1 MDFLKSGI
9 KTVLGATEPGQQAS
23 PAETVE
29 KLVDRAAS
37 STLLEDR
44 RDACRALKA
53 LSRKYRIEVGA
64 QGMAALVSVL
74 QNDCQ
79 DCEILSYALDTLCN
93 VVATEEFDEEADNPA
108 VSVNV
113 GEQFTEMFIK
123 NPEHVTLVMGYL
135 EEYDFR
141 VRRAAIQLLTTLIQN
156 KTRDLQE
163 HILVSPMGVSK
174 LMDLLSDSREV
185 IRNDA
190 LLLLIQLTK
199 GNSNIQKIVAFEN
212 AFDKIFDIIR
222 DEGCADGGIVVEDC
236 LILLLNLLKN
246 NSSNQQFFKEGSYIQ
261 RLAPMFESTN
271 REVDGEQGWPPQKMS
286 NVHCMLQVV
295 RSLVTPSNQ
304 QQVVASCQ
312 KAMKQSKL
320 LEALCEIL
328 MSSGV
333 PADILTET
341 INAVAE
347 VVRGDPDNQDQLS
360 KVMAPS
366 TPPRPVIVVLLMSM
380 INEKQ
385 MLALRCS
392 VLYSFQCYLY
402 RNSAGQ
408 HAIVSTLLP
417 SSAADV
423 SSVSTGQLLCT
434 GLFSTD
440 SLANWFSSVAL
451 MHSLVDNTSQ
461 KEELLRVLLATPG
474 GHKPITL
481 LEQCTNLLQQDS
493 YKLQSKVGLLMLLSM
508 WLAHCPTAVKTL
520 LQSQGT
526 MAYLTAQISGNE
538 HDENEYLIQG
548 LCAFLIGLC
557 IQFNDNSL
565 GGQKRDEIC
574 QLVIKRIG
582 QENFC
587 NKLNEVSRHEAY
599 SRACKQPQIRAK
611 SANELLL
618 DYEYCKLFKGLEALV
633 VKLVTGFDVNGVEL
647 TELTLSSEASA
658 LVAQYKGIIRGLDT
672 QITSLQD
679 TLKKME
685 TKSSEQEQKIVEL
698 QSQNHQLTDQNTL
711 LKAQLSALKSNDS
724 STTSSTPNNE
734 NNSHTHNPNTS
745 NPTTLE
751 ALNAAQF
758 QTNLYYTENL
768 RLNQEL
774 DSLRKR
780 LQESIESANSAK
792 ENYYKLQKDQ
802 EDLLELL
809 TDQENKIQRYAD
821 QMRAAGL
828 PVDDDNDETE
838 ELEARNVNV
847 QTHEQ
852 TSPTTNSIEISNSLH
867 LQNI

>member
-1 MDFLKSGI
+1 MDFLKSGF
-9 KTVLGATEPGQQAS
+9 KTVLLGATEQGQPPSA
-23 PAETVE
+23 AETVE

-64 QGMAALVSVL
+64 QGMPALVQVL

-79 DCEILSYALDTLCN
+79 DCEIISYALDTLCN
-93 VVATEEFDEEADNPA
+93 VVATEEFDEETDNPT

-123 NPEHVTLVMGYL
+123 TPEHVSLVMGYL
-135 EEYDFR
+135 EEYDYR

-261 RLAPMFESTN
+261 RLAPMFELSN
-271 REVDGEQGWPPQKMS
+271 KDSEEQGWAPQKMS

-304 QQVVASCQ
+304 QQVVSSCQ
-312 KAMKQSKL
+312 KAMKQSRL

-347 VVRGDPDNQDQLS
+347 VARGDSDNQDQLS

-402 RNSAGQ
+402 RNSSGQ
-408 HAIVSTLLP
+408 QAVVSTLLP

-423 SSVSTGQLLCT
+423 SSLSTGQLLCT

-440 SLANWFSSVAL
+440 SLANWFSAVAL
-451 MHSLVDNTSQ
+451 MHTLVDNTAQ
-461 KEELLRVLLATPG
+461 KEELLRVLLATSAG

-481 LEQCTNLLQQDS
+481 LEQCTNLLQQES

-520 LQSQGT
+520 LQTQGT

-548 LCAFLIGLC
+548 LCAFLMGLC

-565 GGQKRDEIC
+565 AGQKRDDIC
-574 QLVIKRIG
+574 QLIIKRIG

-611 SANELLL
+611 SSVELLL

-633 VKLVTGFDVNGVEL
+633 VKMVTGFDVNGIEL

-672 QITSLQD
+672 QITSLQG
-679 TLKKME
+679 TVKQLESKN
-685 TKSSEQEQKIVEL
+685 TEQEQRLTEL
-698 QSQNHQLTDQNTL
+698 QSLNHQLTDQNTL
-711 LKAQLSALKSNDS
+711 LKAQLSARKNADS
-724 STTSSTPNNE
+724 TSTNSSTPNND
-734 NNSHTHNPNTS
+734 NNSPPNHV
-745 NPTTLE
+745 TLE

-768 RLNQEL
+768 RLQQEL
-774 DSLRKR
+774 ENLRKR
-780 LQESIESANSAK
+780 LQEATDAANTANES
-792 ENYYKLQKDQ
+792 YQKLQKDQ

-809 TDQENKIQRYAD
+809 TDQENKIQRYAE

-828 PVDDDNDETE
+828 SVEEDVDIEDSNSDEHI
-838 ELEARNVNV
+838 NSN
-847 QTHEQ
+847 H
-852 TSPTTNSIEISNSLH
+852 SSSITNSLENASPQHTS
-867 LQNI
+867 QNI